1 MTQCLYALAAATS
14 SIHGVREPG
23 FARMER
29 MNTAMR
35 QRRSRSDEIY
45 DALRQMIVT
54 ARLPPGAALVERDL
68 CTLFSAS
75 RTPLREA
82 VLRLAGHGLVTV
94 APQHGTFV
102 ASLSPR
108 MVRLAH
114 FLRENLELPVISQL
128 AAQGT
133 PDLRAARATIIEQKL
148 AEARD
153 DSAAFILLDDRFH
166 QALFDA
172 AGLPEVWDVIRA
184 KKAHLDRIAFG
195 QEQRRGFATA
205 IAQHEQILNAIEIG
219 DTQAAVRCARDH
231 VAAPLAYLEELQS
244 ETDAQSAA
252 VGS

>member
-1 MTQCLYALAAATS
+1 
-14 SIHGVREPG
+14 
-23 FARMER
+23 MER

-54 ARLPPGAALVERDL
+54 ARLPPSAALIERDL

-82 VLRLAGHGLVTV
+82 VLRLAEHGLVTV

-102 ASLSPR
+102 ADLSPR

-128 AAQGT
+128 AAQRAA
-133 PDLRAARATIIEQKL
+133 DLREARATIIEQKL
-148 AEARD
+148 AAARD
-153 DSAAFILLDDRFH
+153 DRAALVLLDDRFH
-166 QALFDA
+166 AALFDA
-172 AGLPEVWDVIRA
+172 ARLSEVWDVIHA
-184 KKAHLDRIAFG
+184 KKAHLDRIAFE

-205 IAQHEQILNAIEIG
+205 IAQHEQILNAIEAG
-219 DTQAAVRCARDH
+219 DPRSAVRCARDH
-231 VAAPLAYLEELQS
+231 IGASLAYLEKLQS
-244 ETDAQSAA
+244 EIDAQGAA

>member
-1 MTQCLYALAAATS
+1 MDS
-14 SIHGVREPG
+14 
-23 FARMER
+23 
-29 MNTAMR
+29 MNTGMR

-82 VLRLAGHGLVTV
+82 VLRLTEHGLVTV

-102 ASLSPR
+102 ADLSPR

-128 AAQGT
+128 AAQGASH
-133 PDLRAARATIIEQKL
+133 LRAARAMIIEQKL
-148 AEARD
+148 AEARGD
-153 DSAAFILLDDRFH
+153 RAAFVLLDDRFH
-166 QALFDA
+166 QALFDT
-172 AGLPEVWDVIRA
+172 AGLPEVWDVIHA

-205 IAQHEQILNAIEIG
+205 IAQHEQILDAIEDG
-219 DTQAAVRCARDH
+219 DRQAAVRCARDH
-231 VAAPLAYLEELQS
+231 IGAPLAHLEGLQP
-244 ETDAQSAA
+244 EADARDRM